1 MTATIQP
8 LSSSTTNKPEALWS
22 LGTLF
27 VLKHASEDL
36 EVIDALVPPGY
47 SPPLHRHDFGTES
60 FYVLEGSL
68 RFVVGDSD
76 VVHGP
81 GDFAH
86 VPRSTPHSFETLGD
100 TPTRVLNMCT
110 PAGLWAFFTE
120 CGQPAPELRM
130 PDAVDIPPD
139 LAEIVARHG
148 GAVLGLPLIRR

>member
-86 VPRSTPHSFETLGD
+86 VPRSTPHSSRRSA
-100 TPTRVLNMCT
+100 TP
-110 PAGLWAFFTE
+110 
-120 CGQPAPELRM
+120 
-130 PDAVDIPPD
+130 
-139 LAEIVARHG
+139 
-148 GAVLGLPLIRR
+148 RRAS